1 MAYPVQNIER
11 QLALGKQQNG
21 VVIRE
26 PSTALFGINSL
37 DRYANYSVNVNSQ
50 RYNNPTSPYAFTI
63 QKSQVLAP
71 GLFTRFG
78 VTECAFNWTIPTI
91 TARNCAIGL
100 QYSPGGFGVGVTTG
114 YTIQVPFG
122 WYTASN
128 LASTLQTLIRAAS
141 TNSSFTVTVDAV
153 SGAFTFATTNAD
165 CFTLSPAQSF
175 GATYTTA
182 GLYSMLNLGPNTFA
196 QNIQVLTASSNA
208 ASTVDFFLNSTEG
221 FAVNGKV
228 TTTGFSPAGFNV
240 TSATITAIGT
250 AAGTG
255 QPYIRVTASATS
267 FASTVGVINVA
278 GTPLTI
284 QQGGVPQML
293 STKFVDIVCTQL
305 TGDQGVKDCSTA
317 QSVRDVLC
325 RMYLDNGLN
334 TSPQTLG
341 TTPFTTHR
349 AFPFPKQIKWL
360 GQRNVGNLL
369 FEVYDD
375 RGNLLTTGEPT
386 ASGYTTQFTD
396 VMQGDFQL
404 TLLMS
409 EN

>member
-11 QLALGKQQNG
+11 QLELGKQQEG
-21 VVIRE
+21 VVIRQ

-37 DRYANYSVNVNSQ
+37 DRYANYSVTVNSQ
-50 RYNNPTSPYAFTI
+50 RYNNPTTPYAFSI
-63 QKSQVLAP
+63 QKAQVLMP

-78 VTECAFNWTIPTI
+78 VTECVFNWTIPTI

-100 QYSPGGFGVGVTTG
+100 SYSPGGFGVGVTTG

-128 LASTLQTLIRAAS
+128 LATTLQALIRAATGS
-141 TNSSFTVTVDAV
+141 NAFTVTTDAV
-153 SGAFTFATTNAD
+153 SGAFTFATNLAD
-165 CFTLSPAQSF
+165 CFYLYPVNSF

-182 GLYSMLNLGPNTFA
+182 GLYSTLNLGPDTFA
-196 QNIQVLTASSNA
+196 QDIQVLSASSNA

-250 AAGTG
+250 TAGTG

-267 FASTVGVINVA
+267 FASTVGKISVTGNA
-278 GTPLTI
+278 LSI

-305 TGDQGVKDCSTA
+305 TGDQAVKDSSTA

-325 RMYLDNGLN
+325 RLYLDNGLN

-341 TTPFTTHR
+341 TTPFTTQR

-386 ASGYTTQFTD
+386 ASGYTTQFSD
-396 VMQGDFQL
+396 VMQGDFQM

>member
-1 MAYPVQNIER
+1 
-11 QLALGKQQNG
+11 
-21 VVIRE
+21 
-26 PSTALFGINSL
+26 
-37 DRYANYSVNVNSQ
+37 
-50 RYNNPTSPYAFTI
+50 
-63 QKSQVLAP
+63 
-71 GLFTRFG
+71 
-78 VTECAFNWTIPTI
+78 
-91 TARNCAIGL
+91 
-100 QYSPGGFGVGVTTG
+100 
-114 YTIQVPFG
+114 VPFG

-128 LASTLQTLIRAAS
+128 LATTLQALIRAATGS
-141 TNSSFTVTVDAV
+141 NAFTVTTDAV
-153 SGAFTFATTNAD
+153 SGAFTFATNLAD
-165 CFTLSPAQSF
+165 CFYLYPVNSF

-182 GLYSMLNLGPNTFA
+182 GLYSTLNLGPDTFA
-196 QNIQVLTASSNA
+196 QDIQVLSASSNA

-250 AAGTG
+250 TAGTG

-267 FASTVGVINVA
+267 FASTVGKISVTGNA
-278 GTPLTI
+278 LSI

-305 TGDQGVKDCSTA
+305 TGDQAVKDSSTA

-325 RMYLDNGLN
+325 RLYLDNGLN

-341 TTPFTTHR
+341 TTPFTTQR

-386 ASGYTTQFTD
+386 ASGYTTQFSD
-396 VMQGDFQL
+396 VMQGDFQM